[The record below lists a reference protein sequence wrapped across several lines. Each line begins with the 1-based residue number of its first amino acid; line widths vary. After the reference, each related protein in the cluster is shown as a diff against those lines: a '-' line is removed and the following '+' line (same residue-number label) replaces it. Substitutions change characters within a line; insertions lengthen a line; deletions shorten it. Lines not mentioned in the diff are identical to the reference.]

1 MGLTNENV
9 GPKILA
15 KIKIY
20 VLTRAELL
28 FKVCYEIPCRTK
40 VRWRFRKILWPSQ
53 NIWTFQ
59 CRWFQPEFST
69 TIFRSDEVLSVS
81 TSNLSGN
88 SVPALIR
95 HGSETS
101 LPTNLWSQRAS
112 VSIDSEATED
122 DEADRRGS
130 LVNESSPRRGS
141 KLLDFLD
148 KKKKDKKRYKD
159 KQGNGVS
166 DLKACRDY
174 WDPAKSLFYRLKSH
188 CS

>member
-1 MGLTNENV
+1 MCKKLRIKETKDQLTFTYSEKATKFC
-9 GPKILA
+9 KIFTLL
-15 KIKIY
+15 
-20 VLTRAELL
+20 LTGTTQDKS
-28 FKVCYEIPCRTK
+28 KVTS
-40 VRWRFRKILWPSQ
+40 LQ
-53 NIWTFQ
+53 NFVAFSDYMNFN
-59 CRWFQPEFST
+59 RRYQPEFSK

-159 KQGNGVS
+159 KQGKHAS

-174 WDPAKSLFYRLKSH
+174 
-188 CS
+188 C

>member
-1 MGLTNENV
+1 MLHCG
-9 GPKILA
+9 
-15 KIKIY
+15 
-20 VLTRAELL
+20 
-28 FKVCYEIPCRTK
+28 FIP
-40 VRWRFRKILWPSQ
+40 IDD
-53 NIWTFQ
+53 
-59 CRWFQPEFST
+59 FQPEFST

-95 HGSETS
+95 QGSETS
-101 LPTNLWSQRAS
+101 LPASVSGNLWSQQAS

-159 KQGNGVS
+159 KQGKGVY

-174 WDPAKSLFYRLKSH
+174 
-188 CS
+188 C

>member
-1 MGLTNENV
+1 MGSWIRLTY
-9 GPKILA
+9 PA
-15 KIKIY
+15 
-20 VLTRAELL
+20 TSLL
-28 FKVCYEIPCRTK
+28 QSSRCINAT
-40 VRWRFRKILWPSQ
+40 S
-53 NIWTFQ
+53 
-59 CRWFQPEFST
+59 FS
-69 TIFRSDEVLSVS
+69 RSDEVLSVS
-81 TSNLSGN
+81 TSNLSSN

-95 HGSETS
+95 QGSESS

-159 KQGNGVS
+159 KQGFVWRRMVQENRLLAHS
-166 DLKACRDY
+166 
-174 WDPAKSLFYRLKSH
+174 KSPPPGPMG
-188 CS
+188 

>member
-1 MGLTNENV
+1 MLHCG
-9 GPKILA
+9 
-15 KIKIY
+15 
-20 VLTRAELL
+20 
-28 FKVCYEIPCRTK
+28 FIP
-40 VRWRFRKILWPSQ
+40 IDD
-53 NIWTFQ
+53 
-59 CRWFQPEFST
+59 FQPEFST

-95 HGSETS
+95 HGSESS

-159 KQGNGVS
+159 KQGKGVS
-166 DLKACRDY
+166 DLKKLVGIIVEIL
-174 WDPAKSLFYRLKSH
+174 PAKSFEFLFFPA
-188 CS
+188 

>member
-1 MGLTNENV
+1 M
-9 GPKILA
+9 
-15 KIKIY
+15 
-20 VLTRAELL
+20 
-28 FKVCYEIPCRTK
+28 
-40 VRWRFRKILWPSQ
+40 
-53 NIWTFQ
+53 
-59 CRWFQPEFST
+59 
-69 TIFRSDEVLSVS
+69 
-81 TSNLSGN
+81 SGN

-159 KQGNGVS
+159 KQGKGVS
-166 DLKACRDY
+166 DFKACRDRLRSG
-174 WDPAKSLFYRLKSH
+174 WLKVLSTDLETIALSLNLFERPFDFFSAACHLIQIGRKIQIFSTSFRIFKIIH
-188 CS
+188 PRF

>member
-1 MGLTNENV
+1 MRLQKKPICSIV
-9 GPKILA
+9 GFIQ
-15 KIKIY
+15 IDD
-20 VLTRAELL
+20 
-28 FKVCYEIPCRTK
+28 
-40 VRWRFRKILWPSQ
+40 
-53 NIWTFQ
+53 
-59 CRWFQPEFST
+59 FQPEFST

-81 TSNLSGN
+81 TSNLSSN

-95 HGSETS
+95 QGSESS

-159 KQGNGVS
+159 KQGKGVS
-166 DLKACRDY
+166 NF
-174 WDPAKSLFYRLKSH
+174 KSLSELSLRSDRQKVVKSFVFL
-188 CS
+188 SK

>member
-1 MGLTNENV
+1 MRLQKKN
-9 GPKILA
+9 
-15 KIKIY
+15 Y
-20 VLTRAELL
+20 LL
-28 FKVCYEIPCRTK
+28 HCGFIP
-40 VRWRFRKILWPSQ
+40 IDD
-53 NIWTFQ
+53 
-59 CRWFQPEFST
+59 FQPEFST

-159 KQGNGVS
+159 KQGKGGS
-166 DLKACRDY
+166 DFKACRDY
-174 WDPAKSLFYRLKSH
+174 
-188 CS
+188 C

>member
-1 MGLTNENV
+1 M
-9 GPKILA
+9 
-15 KIKIY
+15 
-20 VLTRAELL
+20 
-28 FKVCYEIPCRTK
+28 
-40 VRWRFRKILWPSQ
+40 RWRFHKILWPSQ

-95 HGSETS
+95 HGSESS

-159 KQGNGVS
+159 KQGKGVS
-166 DLKACRDY
+166 DFKACRDRLRFGWLKVVKYVLMPKQNHSFY
-174 WDPAKSLFYRLKSH
+174 WLRNH
-188 CS
+188 CT

>member
-1 MGLTNENV
+1 MNETN
-9 GPKILA
+9 ILNA
-15 KIKIY
+15 TSKRNY
-20 VLTRAELL
+20 LL
-28 FKVCYEIPCRTK
+28 HCGFIP
-40 VRWRFRKILWPSQ
+40 IDD
-53 NIWTFQ
+53 
-59 CRWFQPEFST
+59 FQPEFST

-95 HGSETS
+95 HGSESS

-159 KQGNGVS
+159 KQGKGVS
-166 DLKACRDY
+166 DLKKLVGIIVEIR
-174 WDPAKSLFYRLKSH
+174 PAKSFEFLFVCLINRTILLTEKPLQLV
-188 CS
+188 

>member
-1 MGLTNENV
+1 MA
-9 GPKILA
+9 PK
-15 KIKIY
+15 
-20 VLTRAELL
+20 RH
-28 FKVCYEIPCRTK
+28 FEINWPLHRTK
-40 VRWRFRKILWPSQ
+40 VKWRFRKILWPSQ

-174 WDPAKSLFYRLKSH
+174 
-188 CS
+188 C